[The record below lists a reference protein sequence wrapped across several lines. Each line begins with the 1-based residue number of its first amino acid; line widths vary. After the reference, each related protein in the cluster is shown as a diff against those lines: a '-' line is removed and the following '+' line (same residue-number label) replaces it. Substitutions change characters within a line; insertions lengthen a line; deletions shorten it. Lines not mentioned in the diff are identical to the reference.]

1 MKRFLMDTLNGDDKI
16 SEVVRFLIAGG
27 ICFVFEILTLWALVE
42 LCRFYYL
49 YASAIAFTAALLI
62 NYVICRRWVFSA
74 AHASAGS
81 FALFAI
87 SSVAGLGLNQLT
99 MWAMVDICGIWY
111 ILAKV
116 IAAGVVTI
124 WNFVMKRYALTG
136 I

>member
-1 MKRFLMDTLNGDDKI
+1 MDMMGTLNGDDKI

-87 SSVAGLGLNQLT
+87 SSVAGLDSISLP
-99 MWAMVDICGIWY
+99 CGRWLIY
-111 ILAKV
+111 VA
-116 IAAGVVTI
+116 
-124 WNFVMKRYALTG
+124 YG
-136 I
+136 ISSQR

>member
-74 AHASAGS
+74 AHASGGS

-116 IAAGVVTI
+116 IAAGVVTV

>member
-1 MKRFLMDTLNGDDKI
+1 MDMMGTLNGDDKI

-49 YASAIAFTAALLI
+49 YASAIAFKAALLI

-74 AHASAGS
+74 AHDSAGS
-81 FALFAI
+81 FELFAI

-116 IAAGVVTI
+116 IAAGVVTV